1 MKEKWWIFLVIGV
14 VVLLGVVA
22 YVSVSLGRQMG
33 RAEARLESEI
43 NEGLDSETQQR
54 IENALE
60 NMGSE
65 IESALGGAGSEIESA
80 LSDAGE
86 DLSNAFPDTNS
97 DWNADTA
104 EGESTLTA
112 EADFA
117 GTSITN
123 VEVNWVVGNITILA
137 GDHVSLKEYS
147 AETVADQDRIEYT
160 LNGTALVI
168 NEYPSTDMFSLG
180 SANSDRVKKD
190 LVLTLPAGLSEL
202 RLNIVVGNVTTEEG
216 ISAGKIEL
224 NGVSSQISLANLEV
238 KEFEINVVDA
248 AITLDYAA
256 APEEIDVES
265 VGGSVSITLPEGT
278 GFTAEIESVS
288 GKLTTPEGT
297 VRGNGILTSGNGAVS
312 IEIQTVSGEVEVTV
326 GK

>member
-117 GTSITN
+117 DASITT

-224 NGVSSQISLANLEV
+224 NGVSSQISMANLEV

-248 AITLDYAA
+248 AIALDYAA

-265 VGGSVSITLPEGT
+265 VGGSVSITLPEGA
-278 GFTAEIESVS
+278 GYTAEIESVS
-288 GKLTTPEGT
+288 GKLTTPDGT

>member
-1 MKEKWWIFLVIGV
+1 MKDKWWIFLVIGV

-54 IENALE
+54 IESALE

-80 LSDAGE
+80 LNDAGE

-97 DWNADTA
+97 DWNTDTA

-112 EADFA
+112 ETDFA
-117 GTSITN
+117 DASITN

-168 NEYPSTDMFSLG
+168 NEYPSTDMFSFG

-190 LVLTLPAGLSEL
+190 LVLTLPGGLSEL

-265 VGGSVSITLPEGT
+265 VGGSVSITLPEGS
-278 GFTAEIESVS
+278 GFTADIESVS

-297 VRGNGILTSGNGAVS
+297 ARGNGILTSGNGAVN

>member
-43 NEGLDSETQQR
+43 NEGLDSETQQL
-54 IENALE
+54 IESALE

-80 LSDAGE
+80 LNDAGE
-86 DLSNAFPDTNS
+86 DLSNALSDTNS
-97 DWNADTA
+97 DMNADTA

-117 GTSITN
+117 DASITT

-147 AETVADQDRIEYT
+147 AATLEDEDRIEYT
-160 LNGTALVI
+160 VTNGTLVI
-168 NEYPSTDMFSLG
+168 NEYPSADVFSVGAG
-180 SANSDRVKKD
+180 SSDRVKKD

-202 RLNIVVGNVTTEEG
+202 RLNIVVGNVIAEEG
-216 ISAGKIEL
+216 INTRKIEL

-265 VGGSVSITLPEGT
+265 VGGSALITLPEGT
-278 GFTAEIESVS
+278 GYTAEIESVS

-297 VRGNGILTSGNGAVS
+297 ARGNGILTSGNGAVS

>member
-117 GTSITN
+117 DASITT

-248 AITLDYAA
+248 AIALDYAA

-265 VGGSVSITLPEGT
+265 VGGSVSITLPEGA
-278 GFTAEIESVS
+278 GYTAEIESVS
-288 GKLTTPEGT
+288 GKLTTPDGT

>member
-86 DLSNAFPDTNS
+86 DLSNALSDTNS
-97 DWNADTA
+97 DMNADTA

-117 GTSITN
+117 DASITN

-265 VGGSVSITLPEGT
+265 VGGSVSITLPEGS

>member
-86 DLSNAFPDTNS
+86 DLSNALSDTNS
-97 DWNADTA
+97 DMNADTA

-117 GTSITN
+117 DASITN

-168 NEYPSTDMFSLG
+168 NEYPSTDVFSLG

-190 LVLTLPAGLSEL
+190 LVLTLPGGLSEL

-265 VGGSVSITLPEGT
+265 VGGSVSITLPEGS

-288 GKLTTPEGT
+288 GKLTTAEGT
-297 VRGNGILTSGNGAVS
+297 ARGNGILTSGNGAVS

>member
-54 IENALE
+54 IESALE

-65 IESALGGAGSEIESA
+65 IESALGGAGSELESA
-80 LSDAGE
+80 LNDAGE
-86 DLSNAFPDTNS
+86 DLSNALSDTNS

-117 GTSITN
+117 DASITT

-265 VGGSVSITLPEGT
+265 VGGSVSITLPEGS